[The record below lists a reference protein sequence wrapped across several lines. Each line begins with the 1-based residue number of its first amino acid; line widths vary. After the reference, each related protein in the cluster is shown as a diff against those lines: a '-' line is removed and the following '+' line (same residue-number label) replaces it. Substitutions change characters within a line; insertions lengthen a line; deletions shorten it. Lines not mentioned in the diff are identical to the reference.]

1 MGRLKAVPGRIA
13 SAPSKVAAAPKTVEP
28 FYRSKGWRELVA
40 ARRLDADYFAALRRA
55 KANTGGVA
63 EMTGLSRA
71 VNAATAA
78 GATDEELLG
87 EARKLL
93 SRKGSEEE
101 QEVARLCAR
110 LEKFEK
116 LAAIGEG
123 GERDNAEAMAA
134 QARAKLEELG
144 YSMSKK

>member
-1 MGRLKAVPGRIA
+1 M
-13 SAPSKVAAAPKTVEP
+13 
-28 FYRSKGWRELVA
+28 
-40 ARRLDADYFAALRRA
+40 
-55 KANTGGVA
+55 
-63 EMTGLSRA
+63 
-71 VNAATAA
+71 NAATAA

-93 SRKGSEEE
+93 SRKGSAEE
-101 QEVARLCAR
+101 QEAAPRAR

-134 QARAKLEELG
+134 QARAKLEELADP
-144 YSMSKK
+144 SKK

>member
-1 MGRLKAVPGRIA
+1 MAKH
-13 SAPSKVAAAPKTVEP
+13 
-28 FYRSKGWRELVA
+28 
-40 ARRLDADYFAALRRA
+40 AALGFSASPWRFDTTLRH
-55 KANTGGVA
+55 
-63 EMTGLSRA
+63 
-71 VNAATAA
+71 AATAA

>member
-1 MGRLKAVPGRIA
+1 MHKL
-13 SAPSKVAAAPKTVEP
+13 SACDAQSARDSRQHAAHLESVIEAT
-28 FYRSKGWRELVA
+28 RE
-40 ARRLDADYFAALRRA
+40 D
-55 KANTGGVA
+55 T
-63 EMTGLSRA
+63 RA
-71 VNAATAA
+71 VVAH
-78 GATDEELLG
+78 
-87 EARKLL
+87 
-93 SRKGSEEE
+93 SE

-144 YSMSKK
+144 YSAMSKK

>member
-1 MGRLKAVPGRIA
+1 M
-13 SAPSKVAAAPKTVEP
+13 
-28 FYRSKGWRELVA
+28 
-40 ARRLDADYFAALRRA
+40 
-55 KANTGGVA
+55 NTRKYH
-63 EMTGLSRA
+63 TDKL
-71 VNAATAA
+71 
-78 GATDEELLG
+78 GAFHKLHLELLG

-144 YSMSKK
+144 YSAMSKK